1 MPTPTTRTFPLRTLG
16 LAAAGALLLAAL
28 LFVGVS
34 RSRSHGVPEN
44 AVAVV
49 GGAPVSRLELDKAWR
64 QTRLGYAIMH
74 RPWPRG
80 AARRTLRERVLR
92 LLVRRHVLALEARRR
107 GLAVPHAYLVRR
119 LAAIKRDTFRGSE
132 AAYRRDLR
140 RKHLRES
147 DVLAT
152 IEAQVIET
160 RMFDAITKN
169 LEVGTAEAHRSYLRH
184 IGRYRVGVSRPI
196 AFVAFPTLAAAK
208 RFLARGGAGGE
219 NDVQT
224 TLAVR
229 DGVARRVWAVVAKL
243 RGSGFRS
250 PVRLRGEWYVIR
262 ADGPIREPRTTPF
275 AQVRDPLR
283 AQLLEQKR
291 KRVYAA
297 WLRHAIA
304 RAGRPLP
311 VAARGVAPG

>member
-1 MPTPTTRTFPLRTLG
+1 MPIARTFPLRTLG
-16 LAAAGALLLAAL
+16 FAAAGVLLLAAL

-49 GGAPVSRLELDKAWR
+49 GGEPVSRLELERAWR
-64 QTRLGYAIMH
+64 QTRLGYTIMH
-74 RPWPRG
+74 KPWPSG
-80 AARRTLRERVLR
+80 AARRELRERVLR
-92 LLVRRHVLALEARRR
+92 LLVRRRVLAVEAERHGVSVSR
-107 GLAVPHAYLVRR
+107 AYLMRR
-119 LAAIKRDTFRGSE
+119 LAAIKRDTFHGSE

-140 RKHLRES
+140 RKHLREA

-169 LEVGTAEAHRSYLRH
+169 LEVGAAEAHRSYLRH
-184 IGRYRVGVSRPI
+184 LRRYRVGVSRPI

-208 RFLARGGAGGE
+208 RFLARGGAGSE

-224 TLAVR
+224 TLALR
-229 DGVARRVWAVVAKL
+229 HGVAPRVWAVVANL
-243 RGSGFRS
+243 RGRGFRS

-262 ADGPIREPRTTPF
+262 AEGSIREPRTTPF
-275 AQVRDPLR
+275 SQVRDPLR

-291 KRVYAA
+291 QRVYAA
-297 WLRHAIA
+297 WLRRAIA
-304 RAGRPLP
+304 RADVRY
-311 VAARGVAPG
+311 R